1 MRSDFLCTASSPTH
15 SILDTAL
22 ARISLLPGV
31 LVRALFVLWCIDGMK
46 RQGRLE
52 LLLMLAFIAL
62 LMVGSPQPLQICLIQ
77 VMDSVWLALL
87 KSWGSTSGMKADHS
101 GAGEDE
107 REDLSEILSCF
118 RCLDT
123 PVITKQPNGDERPFG
138 GCKVSVDYT

>member
-77 VMDSVWLALL
+77 VMDSVWLALS
-87 KSWGSTSGMKADHS
+87 KSWVNP
-101 GAGEDE
+101 GE
-107 REDLSEILSCF
+107 
-118 RCLDT
+118 
-123 PVITKQPNGDERPFG
+123 
-138 GCKVSVDYT
+138 